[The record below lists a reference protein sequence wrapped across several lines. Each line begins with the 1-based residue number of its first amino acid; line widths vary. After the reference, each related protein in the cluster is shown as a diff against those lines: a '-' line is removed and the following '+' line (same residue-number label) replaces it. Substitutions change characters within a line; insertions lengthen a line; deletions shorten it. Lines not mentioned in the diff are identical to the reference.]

1 MNLVQF
7 TPDFPHFFQAVSFW
21 MIMMVL

>member
-7 TPDFPHFFQAVSFW
+7 TPDFPNLFQAVSFW